1 MQVKFSVFGK
11 PQGKQRPRLT
21 NIGGKNIVYTPKQ
34 TSEYEKLV
42 KASYIAVSRTFFE
55 KDVPLE
61 INILAFFSGKYSNND
76 WMTKKPDSDNIIKIV
91 LDGLN
96 KVAFY
101 DDAQVCK
108 LYFEKRYAEVPR
120 VEITIKNLM
129 EKNQWKQ

>member
-1 MQVKFSVFGK
+1 MEIKFKILGK
-11 PQGKQRPRLT
+11 PRGKQRPRLI

-42 KASYIAVSRTFFE
+42 KASYMAVSRTFFE
-55 KDVPLE
+55 KGVPLE
-61 INILAFFSGKYSNND
+61 IDITAFFSGKYSD
-76 WMTKKPDSDNIIKIV
+76 SSWMTKKPDADNIIKII

-120 VEITIKNLM
+120 VEITIKNLK
-129 EKNQWKQ
+129 ENG

>member
-1 MQVKFSVFGK
+1 MEIKFKILGK
-11 PQGKQRPRLT
+11 PRGKQRPRMC
-21 NIGGKNIVYTPKQ
+21 IRFGKQITYTPKQ
-34 TSEYEKLV
+34 TTEYEKLV

-61 INILAFFSGKYSNND
+61 VNILAFFSGKYSNND
-76 WMTKKPDSDNIIKIV
+76 WMTKKPDSDNIIKII

-120 VEITIKNLM
+120 VEITIKNLK
-129 EKNQWKQ
+129 EKNQ

>member
-1 MQVKFSVFGK
+1 MEIKFKILGK
-11 PQGKQRPRLT
+11 PRGKQRPRLI

-42 KASYIAVSRTFFE
+42 KASYIAVSRTFFA
-55 KDVPLE
+55 KGVPLE

-76 WMTKKPDSDNIIKIV
+76 WMTKKPNSDNIIKII

-120 VEITIKNLM
+120 VEITIKNLK
-129 EKNQWKQ
+129 EKNQ

>member
-1 MQVKFSVFGK
+1 MEIKFKILGK
-11 PQGKQRPRLT
+11 PRGKQRPRLI

-34 TSEYEKLV
+34 TSESEKLV

-55 KDVPLE
+55 KGVPLE
-61 INILAFFSGKYSNND
+61 INILAFFNGKFLNND
-76 WMTKKPDSDNIIKIV
+76 WMTKKPDSDNIIKII

-120 VEITIKNLM
+120 VEITIKNLK
-129 EKNQWKQ
+129 EKNQ

>member
-76 WMTKKPDSDNIIKIV
+76 WMTKKPDSDNIIKII

-120 VEITIKNLM
+120 VEITIKNLK
-129 EKNQWKQ
+129 ENG

>member
-1 MQVKFSVFGK
+1 MEIKFKILGK
-11 PQGKQRPRLT
+11 PRGKQRPRMC
-21 NIGGKNIVYTPKQ
+21 IRFGKQITYTPKQ
-34 TSEYEKLV
+34 TTEYEKLV

-61 INILAFFSGKYSNND
+61 IDITAFFSGKYSNND
-76 WMTKKPDSDNIIKIV
+76 WMTKKPDSDNIIKII

-120 VEITIKNLM
+120 VEITIKNLK
-129 EKNQWKQ
+129 EKNQ